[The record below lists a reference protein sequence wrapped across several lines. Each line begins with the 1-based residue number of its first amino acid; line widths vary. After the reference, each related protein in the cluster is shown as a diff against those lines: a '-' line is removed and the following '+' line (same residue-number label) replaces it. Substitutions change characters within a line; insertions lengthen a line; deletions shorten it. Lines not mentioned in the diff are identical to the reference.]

1 MKQEKPI
8 KQTNDR
14 IRDWMPPLLKKDD
27 KIIFPKEEFL
37 RKSETF

>member
-1 MKQEKPI
+1 
-8 KQTNDR
+8 
-14 IRDWMPPLLKKDD
+14 MPPLLKKDD